1 MFSIEVKWLVMHR
14 KQKHVAHNHEKIN
27 TVMRNRFWKG
37 QRPKTSYHK
46 CIQELK
52 GKDEQLIEKIVNIR
66 KEIQNAKKKKKEIIT
81 KK

>member
-1 MFSIEVKWLVMHR
+1 
-14 KQKHVAHNHEKIN
+14 
-27 TVMRNRFWKG
+27 MRNRFWKG
-37 QRPKTSYHK
+37 QRPKTSCHK

-66 KEIQNAKKKKKEIIT
+66 REIQNVKKKKEIIT

>member
-1 MFSIEVKWLVMHR
+1 MHR

-52 GKDEQLIEKIVNIR
+52 GKDEQPIEKIVNIR
-66 KEIQNAKKKKKEIIT
+66 RQIQNVKKKKEIIT